1 MREYGGDIHFNVL
14 KLKIWLRSHSRIMP
28 GPNVQKMPNR
38 YHDMRNSFKT
48 YQTS

>member
-1 MREYGGDIHFNVL
+1 
-14 KLKIWLRSHSRIMP
+14 MP